1 LASETLSHFAYRGQI
16 DMGCVAHRSGRSV
29 AAGIAGFFALFLQPV
44 DARPQA
50 AVPASG
56 LFQAGADLDQFV
68 TRSQASVEEYRKTF
82 RNLVAEET
90 KNIEVFKASGEVDR
104 RRQIVSDLLV
114 YYTSRD
120 GKDRTTEYRDA
131 QSVDGQIVEKR
142 GERALKLLTK
152 ASGAS
157 SLEKELEAINH
168 ETRRHEFTRH
178 LRGIAI
184 DQLALPKPRDA
195 FQVELVGREQI
206 AGHDVV
212 VLAYRQTAPI
222 PGKESTLPLP
232 KELQNA
238 RILRRG
244 RLWLDAQTA
253 QLWRSVWELVVPHP
267 DIAEPLVMIRSESS
281 YGPSRFGILVPER
294 VVFDWLLR
302 FSHPKNGRPSFGLS
316 ERTTFS
322 YGSFKRF
329 DVNTDEKIKAP
340 EARGR

>member
-1 LASETLSHFAYRGQI
+1 VLAL
-16 DMGCVAHRSGRSV
+16 
-29 AAGIAGFFALFLQPV
+29 LLQPV
-44 DARPQA
+44 EARAQA

-56 LFQAGADLDQFV
+56 VVQTGVDLDQFV
-68 TRSQASVEEYRKTF
+68 TRSRASVEEYRKAF

-90 KNIEVFKASGEVDR
+90 KIIEVYKSSGEIER

-120 GKDRTTEYRDA
+120 GKDTTTEFRDV
-131 QSVDGQIVEKR
+131 QSVDGKAVDKR

-152 ASGAS
+152 ASTAS

-184 DQLALPKPRDA
+184 DQFAVPKPPEA
-195 FQVELVGREQI
+195 FQVEVMGREQI

-212 VLAYRQTAPI
+212 VLAFRQTAPV
-222 PGKESTLPLP
+222 PGSESTLPLP
-232 KELQNA
+232 KELRNA

-253 QLWRSVWELVVPHP
+253 QLWRSVWELVVSHP
-267 DIAEPLVMIRSESS
+267 DALEPLVMIRSENT

-294 VVFDWLLR
+294 VVFDWFLR
-302 FSHPKNGRPSFGLS
+302 FSHPKNGPPSFALS
-316 ERTTFS
+316 ERTTLT
-322 YGSFKRF
+322 YGSFRRF
-329 DVNTDEKIKAP
+329 DVKTDEKIKTP
-340 EARGR
+340 EAQGR